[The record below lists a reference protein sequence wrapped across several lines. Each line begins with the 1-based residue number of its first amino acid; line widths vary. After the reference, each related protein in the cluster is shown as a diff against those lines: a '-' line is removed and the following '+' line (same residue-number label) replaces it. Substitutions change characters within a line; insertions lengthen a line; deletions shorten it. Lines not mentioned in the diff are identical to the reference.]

1 MSEQVKRYS
10 GGAHLDKAIKETKN
24 VIEVASKGDEQ
35 IKDLKFRLAF
45 AVSFITDILKE
56 IPKYARLDYETKKNW
71 KPIPYHYFRY

>member
-1 MSEQVKRYS
+1 MSEKVKRFTD
-10 GGAHLDKAIKETKN
+10 GAHLDKAMEEMTK
-24 VIEVASKGDEQ
+24 VKEVASKGDEQ